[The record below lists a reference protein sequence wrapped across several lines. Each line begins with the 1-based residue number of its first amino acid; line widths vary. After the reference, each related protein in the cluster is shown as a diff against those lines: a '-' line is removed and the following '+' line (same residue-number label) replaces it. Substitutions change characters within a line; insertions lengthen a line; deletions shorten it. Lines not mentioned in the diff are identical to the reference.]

1 MHSHSGSLDMRGRIE
16 LSLDMGELHAGV
28 NRGLEV
34 ASGMQ
39 EPLCSISKRQPAL
52 RNVLALSS
60 GTNFTGLHP
69 HRHLQFERNKHC
81 ANVYSFMVASLKQEL
96 M

>member
-1 MHSHSGSLDMRGRIE
+1 MMHSHSGSLEMRGRIE

-52 RNVLALSS
+52 SS

-81 ANVYSFMVASLKQEL
+81 AYVYSFMVASLKQE
-96 M
+96 